1 MKKIKELVL
10 NNILVIRAVFMRE
23 ILYWVR
29 YPMWFLTLISF
40 PYLISGLFYSI
51 GYAMSG
57 ENAIKYFSE
66 RAGTSNVLLYQLVGS
81 AIFMIS
87 ILMIEDVGQ
96 SIRVE
101 QLRGTLEYNYITA
114 ANKIVLWGSVVV
126 PHGLISLTTLAT
138 SLIPVLFMGLG
149 AVDPLNLL
157 LGIFVLFI
165 GLMPLF
171 GIGFVVAALT
181 MRFKEPWAVT
191 NIIKAFISAFS
202 GFNYPITI
210 LPLWLQYVS
219 SILPTTMVTNIIREA
234 LLFNKK
240 IYTMNNQVELLTLMG
255 LMYFTI
261 ALVVYKRWEEEA
273 RKRGELSKY

>member
-1 MKKIKELVL
+1 VL

>member
-1 MKKIKELVL
+1 VL
-10 NNILVIRAVFMRE
+10 NNLLVIKAVFMRE

-29 YPMWFLTLISF
+29 YPLWFLTLISF

-51 GYAMSG
+51 GYALSG
-57 ENAIKYFSE
+57 ENAIKYFNQ
-66 RAGTSNVLLYQLVGS
+66 RAGTPNVFLYQLIGS

-87 ILMIEDVGQ
+87 ILIIEDVGQ
-96 SIRVE
+96 SIRAE
-101 QLRGTLEYNYITA
+101 QFRGTLEYNYLTA
-114 ANKIVLWGSVVV
+114 ANKIVLWGSVVI
-126 PHGLISLTTLAT
+126 PHGLISLTTLAG
-138 SLIPVLFMGLG
+138 SIIPMLFMEIKP
-149 AVDPLNLL
+149 VDPLDLV
-157 LGIFVLFI
+157 LGVLVLFI

-219 SILPTTMVTNIIREA
+219 NALPTTVVTDIIREA
-234 LLFNKK
+234 LLFNKRL
-240 IYTMNNQVELLTLMG
+240 YTMSYQIELLALMG
-255 LMYFTI
+255 LVYFAVAIT
-261 ALVVYKRWEEEA
+261 VYKRWEEEA
-273 RKRGELSKY
+273 RRRGELSKY